1 MQINETFCSVERH
14 VSWAV
19 NAVHQNV
26 LDCNY
31 IERVLIERVL
41 PAVCTA
47 MYVHEGRDPTILAN
61 SLVDRAV
68 SGSGGMILELASSR
82 YLDDP

>member
-31 IERVLIERVL
+31 IERVL

-61 SLVDRAV
+61 SLVDRAF

-82 YLDDP
+82 YLHDP